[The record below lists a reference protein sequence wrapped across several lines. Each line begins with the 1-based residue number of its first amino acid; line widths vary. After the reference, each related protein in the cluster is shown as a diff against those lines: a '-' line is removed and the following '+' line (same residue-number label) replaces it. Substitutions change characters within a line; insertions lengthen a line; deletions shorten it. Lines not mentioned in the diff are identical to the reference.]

1 MPGQQKRPGSYS
13 CRRVFAP
20 ESIDFTHGNYCVMDG
35 VYHTYLLIPSSG
47 YRTQVCA
54 GWLSLLVNA
63 GEGIDVDIFFD
74 RQPKDKVQQKLGQQ
88 LRINRSKIKDTS
100 DTNSDYDDL
109 DSAIRSGYFLKDGLA
124 NNEDFYYMNIL
135 ITVTADSLEELE
147 WRTNE
152 MKKLLLSQDMEAV
165 TCHFREEQAMLSALP
180 LVSLERKLS
189 PVPNGTY

>member
-1 MPGQQKRPGSYS
+1 
-13 CRRVFAP
+13 
-20 ESIDFTHGNYCVMDG
+20 MDG
-35 VYHTYLLIPSSG
+35 VYHTYLPDPFQRLPHPG
-47 YRTQVCA
+47 LCRLA
-54 GWLSLLVNA
+54 LPLVNA

-88 LRINRSKIKDTS
+88 LQNQPLQIKDTS

-152 MKKLLLSQDMEAV
+152 MKKLLLSPGHGGCNLSFSGRAGDAV
-165 TCHFREEQAMLSALP
+165 CTASGISGEKAVRPFQTERTDYQRCKLLSLHIF
-180 LVSLERKLS
+180 
-189 PVPNGTY
+189 